1 MDHATFLIEQRR
13 GGNPTRARNV
23 NSLTGALVHIL
34 EIPPLDLLLAGCGT
48 LMVFAFALAAL
59 TFDGWRRATRRQ
71 SQHIFNHSENLAQQL
86 SALDARVNATATAIR
101 RLDERIG
108 RQAPTAAQPKAT
120 PAGGYQFAIRLARS
134 GASSEDLMSNC
145 GLSLGEA
152 ELVRRL
158 HGTAH
163 AVGV

>member
-1 MDHATFLIEQRR
+1 
-13 GGNPTRARNV
+13 
-23 NSLTGALVHIL
+23 VHMT

-71 SQHIFNHSENLAQQL
+71 SQHILTHSENLAQQL

-101 RLDERIG
+101 RLDERIE
-108 RQAPTAAQPKAT
+108 RTAPPAAQPKGT
-120 PAGGYQFAIRLARS
+120 PAPGYQIAIRLARS
-134 GASSEDLMSNC
+134 GASREQLMTSC

-152 ELVRRL
+152 DLVRRL
-158 HGTAH
+158 HGA
-163 AVGV
+163 ASGVGV